1 MHKFF
6 TPKELISENI
16 AKIIGEDV
24 KHIIKVLRIEAGEKV
39 VLNDCQGTE

>member
-24 KHIIKVLRIEAGEKV
+24 KHIIKVLSYCY
-39 VLNDCQGTE
+39 L